1 MANSLLIA
9 TADYST
15 GRAQQTT
22 ISGINP
28 AAKFDK
34 LATFAAMTADLSK
47 DSYVKAE
54 RIIKDDLSVQKPTI
68 KGNNRWRIVTTA
80 NNASYYYDESG
91 LWEATIPVAQVGSLQ
106 LRLTCNSYET
116 ATQIV
121 DMQSTNNTDWKLNS
135 ASWAGDGSPQEWQKG
150 MWYVTLNTPVN
161 VTACDISFRIKV
173 AETASYA
180 GIDLPVII
188 HIVEE

>member
-54 RIIKDDLSVQKPTI
+54 RIIKDDLGVQKPTI
-68 KGNNRWRIVTTA
+68 KKNGSWRIVTQ
-80 NNASYYYDESG
+80 NSDLYYYDESG
-91 LWEATIPVAQVGSLQ
+91 LWEATIPVARFGASKGLQ
-106 LRLTCNSYET
+106 LRLSCSG
-116 ATQIV
+116 
-121 DMQSTNNTDWKLNS
+121 L
-135 ASWAGDGSPQEWQKG
+135 
-150 MWYVTLNTPVN
+150 
-161 VTACDISFRIKV
+161 
-173 AETASYA
+173 
-180 GIDLPVII
+180 
-188 HIVEE
+188 